1 MKCRGASSKIDVAK
15 EKIAAVAHLHL
26 ILAQQSLFFRNVNSH
41 VKLRRLASWRK
52 CIQQQMRHTRSANT
66 LIPPWVNL
74 PERPIREQV

>member
-1 MKCRGASSKIDVAK
+1 
-15 EKIAAVAHLHL
+15 
-26 ILAQQSLFFRNVNSH
+26 